1 MTTVQ
6 GVVNM
11 IGEMI
16 RLRMVELKREL
27 ENEKER
33 EGKEEK
39 EVNGLLT
46 SIFSPFFSSSSSS
59 SSNNND
65 DKDLEIRKTLWNW
78 VSGIIHWAYEVE
90 YFTPN
95 LEGNMNKKKRGGEV
109 RDYGWVF
116 LIPNN
121 Q

>member
-6 GVVNM
+6 GGVNM

-27 ENEKER
+27 ENEEE
-33 EGKEEK
+33 EGKED
-39 EVNGLLT
+39 NGLLT
-46 SIFSPFFSSSSSS
+46 SIFSPFFSPSSSSS
-59 SSNNND
+59 SNNNND